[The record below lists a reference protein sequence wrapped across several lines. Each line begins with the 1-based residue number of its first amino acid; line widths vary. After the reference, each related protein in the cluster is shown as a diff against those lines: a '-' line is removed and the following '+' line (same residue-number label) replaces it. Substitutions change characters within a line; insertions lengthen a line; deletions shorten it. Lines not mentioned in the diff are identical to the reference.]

1 MPFSSMSSFDDDD
14 EDSGEFNIGE
24 KEEEEEDTND
34 GVNECSKLKQ
44 EAFNIDELIND
55 FFELFGYQNLLNDIV
70 PYIYPIIIEDYY
82 IAWKQTI
89 NDFRNKI
96 EQING
101 KLLKYSTNCNSYTE
115 NLTKEGILS
124 FIEQVNH
131 YIYEMNCSIKN
142 GDIPKLIPPRHRQ
155 EN

>member
-14 EDSGEFNIGE
+14 EDSGEFILGE
-24 KEEEEEDTND
+24 IDGEND
-34 GVNECSKLKQ
+34 CSKLKQ

-55 FFELFGYQNLLNDIV
+55 FFELFGYQSLLNDIV
-70 PYIYPIIIEDYY
+70 PFIYPIIIEDKYNV
-82 IAWKQTI
+82 AWKQAI
-89 NDFRNKI
+89 IVFRNKI

-101 KLLKYSTNCNSYTE
+101 KLLKYNTNNNSYTE
-115 NLTKEGILS
+115 NFAKEGILS

-142 GDIPKLIPPRHRQ
+142 GDIPKLIPPKA
-155 EN
+155 